1 MKTIDSHLHVWSSS
15 AESTTYP
22 YAPNQTPPPPLLDT
36 SSTASLLQ
44 QMAEAKVDGALIVQ
58 PINHQ
63 YDHRYVRD
71 AIRNHPDKFK
81 GMMLFDPALDGD
93 DALVRFEE
101 LVLEGFVGVRFNPYL
116 FEGKMSENEGAVKVF
131 QRCAELKIPV
141 GIMCFKGIELHYD
154 DIQSLCQLSPET
166 IVVLD
171 HFGFAS
177 VENQK
182 QFENVLTLKER
193 NVVVKISALFRLGED
208 FPYERVK
215 KERFD
220 PLLKAYGA
228 DRLMFG
234 TDFPFVTQEEIGY
247 KGAVDVLSSW
257 LSARSEE
264 EKNLVMGGTAER
276 LFGFWGKQ
284 WISSFILRTGTDWV
298 TRCHHAIN
306 LQLVWECLYAC
317 TVIYVERSIN
327 YTLNVKQIH
336 IITEKTIIVLILDS
350 NELNSE
356 NTKSVF
362 VSNSKVLI

>member
-1 MKTIDSHLHVWSSS
+1 
-15 AESTTYP
+15 
-22 YAPNQTPPPPLLDT
+22 
-36 SSTASLLQ
+36 
-44 QMAEAKVDGALIVQ
+44 MAEAKVDGALIVQ

-182 QFENVLTLKER
+182 QFEQVLTLKER

-215 KERFD
+215 KERFE

-247 KGAVDVLSSW
+247 KGAVDVVSSW

-284 WISSFILRTGTDWV
+284 
-298 TRCHHAIN
+298 
-306 LQLVWECLYAC
+306 
-317 TVIYVERSIN
+317 
-327 YTLNVKQIH
+327 
-336 IITEKTIIVLILDS
+336 
-350 NELNSE
+350 
-356 NTKSVF
+356 
-362 VSNSKVLI
+362 